1 MILGLDRPTE
11 GTVTVAGRAYREL
24 AAPMREV
31 GALLDAKAVHGKR
44 SARSVRSTAPPAT
57 SCTRAPNATPTNARA
72 IAPPPPPHRPRLP
85 VLCWRRDPAPTTTF
99 TKPIGALSDDE
110 RARLLLDD
118 ATQQAASMTSTVD
131 L

>member
-57 SCTRAPNATPTNARA
+57 SCTRAPKRDADERSSDCPAT
-72 IAPPPPPHRPRLP
+72 APSSPSSTCP
-85 VLCWRRDPAPTTTF
+85 VL
-99 TKPIGALSDDE
+99 
-110 RARLLLDD
+110 
-118 ATQQAASMTSTVD
+118 AS
-131 L
+131 